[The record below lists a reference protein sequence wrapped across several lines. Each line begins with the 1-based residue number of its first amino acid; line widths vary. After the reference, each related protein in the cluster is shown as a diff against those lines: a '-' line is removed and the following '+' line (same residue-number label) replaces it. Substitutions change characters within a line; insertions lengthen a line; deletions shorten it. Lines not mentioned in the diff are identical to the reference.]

1 MGEAVRG
8 RLLRRQHLALQPR
21 RLPRP
26 PAAALLY
33 AAPPGPTASPTGPR
47 PLPREAAAPSEPGP
61 PRLPQVG
68 GGGEGCPTHV
78 RRPTQAWGRASAW
91 DDVIGA

>member
-8 RLLRRQHLALQPR
+8 RLLRRQHLALQPG

-26 PAAALLY
+26 QPRYCKPPA
-33 AAPPGPTASPTGPR
+33 GPTASPTGPR

-68 GGGEGCPTHV
+68 GGGLPDPREEANPGVGEGECL
-78 RRPTQAWGRASAW
+78 G
-91 DDVIGA
+91 